1 MKTTRTKTPRKTKK
15 KAIALSKKRY
25 DKACMYVAKL
35 IVHARDKEV
44 CQRCWKTSN
53 LQCSHILSDG
63 RDTRMSVMS
72 DNMKLL
78 CYNCHLSRWHKE
90 PTETKDWMEIWK
102 PWLLQKLKDQKLSH
116 EKWTIHISRREK
128 RLNDLIAEYKTYWKN
143 ITMDDLLLIKF
154 K

>member
-72 DNMKLL
+72 DSMKLL

-90 PTETKDWMEIWK
+90 VTETKDRLEARK
-102 PWLLQKLKDQKLSH
+102 PWLYKTLRDRKNSH